1 MCALCVGIED
11 RQECGD
17 DVPLTRGY
25 IIEDNGRIGRVERE
39 QAYAPGW
46 TAAAHPR
53 ALFLSIAPDGI
64 VPASLRIVDI
74 AVLGQ
79 YNAPL
84 QGMCPFV
91 TLAFEQTVGPIRIWG
106 SMACPTICVT
116 NMPGA
121 EDPTG
126 RHTEPHLRF
135 YFLALNKGTGHCVQ
149 IEEWYTGFIFVS
161 RSRVD
166 LVDACRSALPLH
178 ALGALLAEVSDSRR
192 RNERRVIRSTSLS
205 GLVQRIVDLEN
216 ALRPGSVSLA
226 AASDGWGGWPGMQVS
241 RIKTT
246 SGRVR
251 P

>member
-1 MCALCVGIED
+1 MCALCVGLED
-11 RQECGD
+11 CQECGD
-17 DVPLTRGY
+17 DMPLTGGY
-25 IIEDNGRIGRVERE
+25 IVEDNGRIGRVERE

-53 ALFLSIAPDGI
+53 VLFLSIAPDGI

-84 QGMCPFV
+84 QGLCPFV
-91 TLAFEQTVGPIRIWG
+91 TLAFEQTVGPIRDLRLHG
-106 SMACPTICVT
+106 
-116 NMPGA
+116 MPNHLRNEHARA
-121 EDPTG
+121 EDPSG

-166 LVDACRSALPLH
+166 LVDA
-178 ALGALLAEVSDSRR
+178 
-192 RNERRVIRSTSLS
+192 
-205 GLVQRIVDLEN
+205 
-216 ALRPGSVSLA
+216 
-226 AASDGWGGWPGMQVS
+226 
-241 RIKTT
+241 
-246 SGRVR
+246 
-251 P
+251 